1 MVRCRW
7 LWCRSP
13 LGCVRSLG
21 KEISC
26 EIRGRARKRRGK
38 SGKELP
44 REREREGKS
53 NEGLTTRVQGR
64 DNEYGHL
71 RIPVAYFGRICEK
84 RAFF

>member
-1 MVRCRW
+1 MKSEV
-7 LWCRSP
+7 
-13 LGCVRSLG
+13 
-21 KEISC
+21 E
-26 EIRGRARKRRGK
+26 RGK
-38 SGKELP
+38 DEGKVEKNCQ
-44 REREREGKS
+44 EREREGKS